1 MEASYA
7 WKQATVCF
15 DQIFYDIM
23 QYMVTDPKCKKYMW
37 VLICRN
43 PCINYGSFLMM
54 RVVHITNDIKN
65 KTLTIPS
72 NVLTPLNA
80 DFDGDYNE

>member
-1 MEASYA
+1 M
-7 WKQATVCF
+7 
-15 DQIFYDIM
+15 
-23 QYMVTDPKCKKYMW
+23 
-37 VLICRN
+37 
-43 PCINYGSFLMM
+43 INYGSFLMM

-80 DFDGDYNE
+80 DFTSKSGSAKQITLTHRIQCYIW